1 MHFPPLG
8 YCYQDEINWRWWGIQ
23 QNPAALRQQSDFCL
37 PWLLMA
43 DRRGTKIVYEARNV
57 PFGWACRAICT
68 SYVYQNHGGS
78 DIKPKISGMQS
89 SSRWWKMKATRHSLH
104 QPNNR
109 LVCFEG
115 VETPEELKKKA
126 CILLM
131 KILMP
136 GFYRENCWLSAVL
149 ARLFHTSVRGCLVG
163 DLVLPL
169 MYCLAGCV
177 GVKHSQFD
185 ECTVVMAWSGKLV

>member
-1 MHFPPLG
+1 
-8 YCYQDEINWRWWGIQ
+8 
-23 QNPAALRQQSDFCL
+23 
-37 PWLLMA
+37 
-43 DRRGTKIVYEARNV
+43 
-57 PFGWACRAICT
+57 
-68 SYVYQNHGGS
+68 
-78 DIKPKISGMQS
+78 
-89 SSRWWKMKATRHSLH
+89 MKATRHSLH

-163 DLVLPL
+163 DLVLLL

-185 ECTVVMAWSGKLV
+185 ECTVVMAWSGKLVQFYFVVRDFISQRVMDEVQKTQMSAKRSWKGSGSIRLYLLFGTLLYNRLIPVSNGTDARWGMWAGIGQCPG